1 VAVYGLIAD
10 DLTGALDAGAPFV
23 RAGLRASL
31 PLSGD
36 PAEVP
41 EADVVLL
48 NTESREAPDP
58 GRAAEAARAAAER
71 LRARGIARVYKKID
85 SVLRGHP
92 GPELGAVLDV
102 YGGRAVVAP
111 AFPAQG
117 RTTAS
122 GVQRLHGHP
131 VERLGGHLDLAL
143 GETIER
149 SDVFDALT
157 DADLAGIAR
166 RAAGDPAYRVWCGT
180 AGLAAHV
187 VEALG
192 LRPGAGRRTER
203 EVAGRV
209 LVVAGSLHPATIGQV
224 AGLAGA
230 GWAHLTLDL
239 EEGTGPEEGAGP
251 EEGEGPGTALG
262 GALAGGGPA
271 VLSFRH
277 EGLDP
282 ERVARLTDRLTGRP
296 GAVAGV
302 LRPLV
307 AAVLAAGL
315 GPGLGLV
322 LTGGET
328 ALHVARGLGA
338 RSIEVTG
345 EVSPGVPLGV
355 LRLPGRDVPVVTKSG
370 GFGGP
375 DALLEAA
382 ARLRRP

>member
-117 RTTAS
+117 RTTTGGA
-122 GVQRLHGHP
+122 QRLHGHP
-131 VERLGGHLDLAL
+131 VERFGGRLDLAL

-149 SDVFDALT
+149 CDVFDALS

-166 RAAGDPAYRVWCGT
+166 RVAGDPAYRVWCGT
-180 AGLAAHV
+180 AGFAAHV

-192 LRPGAGRRTER
+192 LRPGAGRRAER
-203 EVAGRV
+203 EAAGRV

-230 GWAHLTLDL
+230 GWAHLVLDL
-239 EEGTGPEEGAGP
+239 EEEADPG
-251 EEGEGPGTALG
+251 EGEGPGTALG

-307 AAVLAAGL
+307 AAVLEAGL